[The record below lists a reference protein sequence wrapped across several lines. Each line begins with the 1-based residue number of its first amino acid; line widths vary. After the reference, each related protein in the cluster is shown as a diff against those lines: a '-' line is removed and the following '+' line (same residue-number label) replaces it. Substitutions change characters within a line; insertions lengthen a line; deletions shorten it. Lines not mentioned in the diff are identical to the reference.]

1 MYMYMYMYMYT
12 HTHTHT
18 HIHIQRNKIH
28 AAYRPQSDLVYATY
42 DPTMNVIKH
51 DYGPIHQINYDHL
64 NNPFDRLVNPNYL
77 MPYCKPY
84 YSTLEPND
92 EFPPIST
99 ISIGLKKV

>member
-1 MYMYMYMYMYT
+1 MNLDIYNYT
-12 HTHTHT
+12 PFTTQYEAYQ
-18 HIHIQRNKIH
+18 QRNKIH